1 MSRPPSSRRFSPKRF
16 PRWSFY
22 LIITI
27 ATLGLGFYTFAQ
39 TLPSLSI
46 NDVTVT
52 EGEGGGTTNA
62 VFSVNLSAA
71 STQTVTVNYATRNN
85 SATAPADYTAT
96 SGTLTFAPGERSKTF
111 TVPVAADCVAEG
123 TENFFVELS
132 NPVNATIS
140 DGFSSCT
147 IQTDDNRSLSIADLS
162 SVKGEG
168 GGTTNCIF
176 TVTLNAVNPISASA
190 APHGQ
195 LRDA

>member
-1 MSRPPSSRRFSPKRF
+1 MQPHCSSKHECKSKSVFIISSNRGALLNSGENYVSSPFIPPFLAEAF

-62 VFSVNLSAA
+62 VFSVTLSAA

-111 TVPVAADCVAEG
+111 TVPGSGGLCG
-123 TENFFVELS
+123 GR
-132 NPVNATIS
+132 
-140 DGFSSCT
+140 DGEF
-147 IQTDDNRSLSIADLS
+147 
-162 SVKGEG
+162 
-168 GGTTNCIF
+168 
-176 TVTLNAVNPISASA
+176 
-190 APHGQ
+190 
-195 LRDA
+195 LRRII